1 MKTIIAAAAFAVLAT
16 PAVAQ
21 TMPIVIQYGQ
31 ADRVVNRTPLTLQ
44 ERIAD
49 AAEAACE
56 RPFIRNLSARA
67 HYFDCL
73 AEARAQ
79 VEARW
84 SNRPPVGDLA
94 LR

>member
-1 MKTIIAAAAFAVLAT
+1 MKTILAVAAIALFAV

-21 TMPIVIQYGQ
+21 TMPIIIQTGQ
-31 ADRVVNRTPLTLQ
+31 PDRVFDRAPLSL
-44 ERIAD
+44 EDRVAI

-56 RPFIRNLSARA
+56 RPFIRNVPARIL
-67 HYFDCL
+67 YFDCL

-79 VEARW
+79 VEAQLADRLPT
-84 SNRPPVGDLA
+84 NELA